1 MSNSHAAC
9 QPLSLICLGWVKGS
23 LVVKSEPALRGLLV
37 KLLHPPLHQRSS
49 WGLYPVLPQREGT
62 GFSQGLIL
70 LSKWLYC
77 IIRISEEKWTST
89 WPGHIPGKLNT
100 ALPTLVRHQTSLH
113 EILRQYII
121 GGPWWRRAGQ
131 GWGECL
137 SVHAWVCTMNNS
149 SSQEKKIHVINTCWV
164 PTVFSWAPMPALR
177 MKLWTT
183 ETQPQPLKGQTSQF
197 SPDKT
202 DLTFSSVSSKPKAL
216 ILKIH
221 SLKSYLSKTQE
232 VWFGPLWNS
241 IGR

>member
-77 IIRISEEKWTST
+77 IIHISEEKWTST
-89 WPGHIPGKLNT
+89 WPDHMPGKLNT

-149 SSQEKKIHVINTCWV
+149 SSQEKNSCNKYLLSAYCVLLGTYASSQDEAVNNRDT
-164 PTVFSWAPMPALR
+164 APAPQG
-177 MKLWTT
+177 TNISI
-183 ETQPQPLKGQTSQF
+183 QP
-197 SPDKT
+197 
-202 DLTFSSVSSKPKAL
+202 
-216 ILKIH
+216 
-221 SLKSYLSKTQE
+221 
-232 VWFGPLWNS
+232 
-241 IGR
+241 R